1 LPPQS
6 INGDHRVGEHCPTM
20 PKDAYL
26 RIFSLGM
33 GMNQRARTPEEEL
46 GAGTLT
52 RGSTSIN

>member
-1 LPPQS
+1 
-6 INGDHRVGEHCPTM
+6 M